1 MKYGGFDSFDGKII
15 EVPSTP
21 WKFPTLKQSKPS
33 QSGCSNFPL
42 PSKPEGNP
50 SVSSP
55 IRGITHE
62 MTKWGCLL
70 CVFVVNHAVNPIMNL
85 NWGMIYRWVY
95 LKNKSW
101 KGCLWVI
108 SDPIL
113 VIFFCNWAK
122 HIKCILFNS
131 RMYPIVAWRGCIS
144 LMILAGFKQCSLSV
158 STEDDSSSNYHIP
171 VVLNYPLVI

>member
-1 MKYGGFDSFDGKII
+1 MKFSNFKTIKTIAKGF
-15 EVPSTP
+15 
-21 WKFPTLKQSKPS
+21 
-33 QSGCSNFPL
+33 SNFPL

-55 IRGITHE
+55 IGGITHE

-113 VIFFCNWAK
+113 VSCFVTGPNTQSAFSST
-122 HIKCILFNS
+122 L
-131 RMYPIVAWRGCIS
+131 GCIP
-144 LMILAGFKQCSLSV
+144 LWREGAAQL
-158 STEDDSSSNYHIP
+158 DDSCWFQTVFIVHVYRGWFIIQLPHSCCS
-171 VVLNYPLVI
+171 